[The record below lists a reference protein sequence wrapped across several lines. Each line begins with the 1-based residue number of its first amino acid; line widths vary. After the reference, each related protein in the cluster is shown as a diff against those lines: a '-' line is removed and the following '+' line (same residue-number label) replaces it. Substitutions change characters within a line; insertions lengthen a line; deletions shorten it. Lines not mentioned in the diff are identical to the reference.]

1 MTVSLKI
8 PFTCVVLLIVS
19 AMPEHVRAAT
29 YKAEAMEIAQLP
41 HFCWAQYLDNVSGP
55 EYSIDRNDCG
65 VGMNHYCPGLVQLM
79 RAKRSFGDRNKR
91 LGYLKGAKGETLY
104 TVKAMRGFPGC
115 SLRGHVEKTLNEING
130 YLKGLGQ
137 K

>member
-1 MTVSLKI
+1 MKVYLKI
-8 PFTCVVLLIVS
+8 AFASVALLIAA
-19 AMPEHVRAAT
+19 AMPEDIRAAA
-29 YKAEAMEIAQLP
+29 YKAEAIEIAQLP

-91 LGYLKGAKGETLY
+91 LGYLKAAKGNTLY
-104 TVKAMRGFPGC
+104 TIEAMRNYPAC
-115 SLRGHVEKTLNEING
+115 SLRGRVEKTLNEING
-130 YLKGLGQ
+130 YLNRLGQ